1 MLENCTGD
9 VPVWHLE
16 SLVVRNIAEA
26 CMSYEELADFIT
38 NKMSMSHIYQPL
50 LIRTLIESGGLATLR
65 QLAQQFVL
73 QDESQLLF
81 YEQRVKEMPV
91 RVLAKHGVL
100 KQAKGLVSLNVSDL
114 SLEQK
119 AHIRMLC
126 EQRLQEY
133 IQKRGLAIWD
143 YRMLDTVAVS
153 DDLRFQ
159 VLKRSDGR
167 CALCGATKNER
178 PLDVDHIIPRSR
190 GGKTLPENLQL
201 LCSKCNRTKGNKD
214 DTDFRAFNPGERVD
228 GCPFC
233 LPPDDARIVMTNA
246 TVFAIA
252 DKYPVTEGHTL
263 IVSVRHAAD
272 YLHLSAAEKQHAD
285 ELIRVLSN
293 KIRVEDSTVS
303 GFNIGMNC
311 GHDAGQTVMHAH
323 IHLIPRRHDDVPDP
337 RGGVRG
343 VVPERRIPSVD

>member
-1 MLENCTGD
+1 
-9 VPVWHLE
+9 
-16 SLVVRNIAEA
+16 
-26 CMSYEELADFIT
+26 MSYEELADFIT
-38 NKMSMSHIYQPL
+38 SKMSMSHVYQPL

-81 YEQRVKEMPV
+81 YEQRIKDMPV
-91 RVLAKHGVL
+91 RVLARHGVL
-100 KQAKGLVSLNVSDL
+100 SHEKGVVSLNAPQL

-143 YRMLDTVAVS
+143 YRMLDTAPVP
-153 DDLRFQ
+153 DNLRYQ
-159 VLKRSDGR
+159 VLAQADGR
-167 CALCGATKNER
+167 CALCGATKKER

-190 GGKTLPENLQL
+190 GGKTVLENLQL

-214 DTDFRAFNPGERVD
+214 ETDFRDFRPEERVD

-233 LPPDDARIVMTNA
+233 LKSDDPRVLMTNG
-246 TVFAIA
+246 TVFAVA
-252 DKYPVTEGHTL
+252 DKCPVTDGHVL
-263 IVSVRHAAD
+263 VVPFRHAAD
-272 YLHLSAAEKQHAD
+272 YLHLSGTEKQHAE

-293 KIRVEDSTVS
+293 KARAEDSTIS
-303 GFNIGMNC
+303 AFNIGTNC
-311 GHDAGQTVMHAH
+311 GIDAGQTLTHAH
-323 IHLIPRRHDDVPDP
+323 IHLIPRRQGDVADP

-343 VVPERRIPSVD
+343 AIPDRRVPSTD